1 MEMDDDDDVGG
12 VDIGDDKNEILHA
25 IIKLKNILSL
35 FVVKANFG
43 NRVLKYEKFIDIRKI
58 GQYGHFYL
66 CNFRMAGSKLN
77 WIPHR
82 TKIQ

>member
-58 GQYGHFYL
+58 AIQHACSGSISKYGHFYL
-66 CNFRMAGSKLN
+66 CNFRMAD
-77 WIPHR
+77 
-82 TKIQ
+82 